1 MARKIWFFSP
11 ASLHEGHARTSDNP
25 ERISPKYSGAIEKL
39 KLQLSLTVYIYTLLH
54 INLYTCAVIYTLT
67 DRFFKGLVFF

>member
-25 ERISPKYSGAIEKL
+25 ERISPKYSGVIEKL
-39 KLQLSLTVYIYTLLH
+39 KLQLSLTVYI
-54 INLYTCAVIYTLT
+54 
-67 DRFFKGLVFF
+67 